1 METRQS
7 SLPRVA
13 FVAAWVVLAG
23 GYACSRT
30 EDPREHYGT
39 SARAGAGPS
48 QSGGSLGSGAQP
60 SQPAGSSN
68 VGSNAATGG
77 SHGNGAEP
85 SGGAPEGGAPPALI
99 EVPTELGCGE
109 PPVSTEPFTQL
120 ALRAAAAD
128 CAQYHYC
135 RFESG
140 ARILQDQI
148 AGYVDAPDERT
159 LTAARTAFAQANSLW
174 SVAELFQFG
183 PAGSSAV
190 SAGKDIYRGEGL
202 RELIYSWPLTVRC
215 RVEEEVALQ
224 DYLEDMSSV
233 PVSARGL
240 FGLEYLLYYPGADTA
255 CVPSSSTAKAWA
267 KLDSSELAARKLE
280 YAAALAS
287 DVVLQAGT
295 LRTAWSPDGDDFRS
309 DFINLVGYPT
319 DEHKTMTVMAWS
331 LIYVERE
338 VKDWKLG
345 VPAGYT
351 LSSPVI
357 LPESTYSGLG
367 TENLRANL
375 RGFRALFQGCGEGGE
390 GLGFDDW
397 LIEQNNGALAADI
410 ITAWQN
416 AQSAA
421 DSYPRFSD
429 ASPHELETLYRAV
442 KALTD
447 LVKSD
452 LFGDGSTLNLD
463 LPEGVASDTD

>member
-1 METRQS
+1 MERGRSFFTP
-7 SLPRVA
+7 LA
-13 FVAAWVVLAG
+13 LVAAGVALAG
-23 GYACSRT
+23 GNACSRT
-30 EDPREHYGT
+30 EDPREYYGN
-39 SARAGAGPS
+39 SARAGAAPS

-60 SQPAGSSN
+60 SQQAGSSS
-68 VGSNAATGG
+68 VGSAAATGG
-77 SHGNGAEP
+77 SHGNGAES
-85 SGGAPEGGAPPALI
+85 SGGAPEGGAPPAPI
-99 EVPTELGCGE
+99 DVATELGCGE
-109 PPVSTEPFTQL
+109 PPISTEAFSQQG
-120 ALRAAAAD
+120 LRAAAAD

-140 ARILQDQI
+140 ARILQEHV

-159 LTAARTAFAQANSLW
+159 LTAARTAFAQANALW

-183 PAGSSAV
+183 PVGSSAV
-190 SAGKDIYRGEGL
+190 SMGKDIYQGQGL
-202 RELIYSWPLTVRC
+202 RELIYSWPTTVRC

-224 DYLEDMSSV
+224 DYLEDMRSV

-255 CVPSSSTAKAWA
+255 CMPSSATAKAWG
-267 KLDSSELAARKLE
+267 KLDPSELAALKLD
-280 YAAALAS
+280 YASALAS
-287 DVVLQAGT
+287 DVLAQAGAI
-295 LRTAWSPDGDDFRS
+295 RTAWSPDGDDFRY
-309 DFINLVGYPT
+309 DFVNLVGYPPE
-319 DEHKTMTVMAWS
+319 EHKTMTVMAWS

-357 LPESTYSGLG
+357 LPESAYSGLG
-367 TENLRANL
+367 TDNLRANL

-421 DSYPRFSD
+421 DSFPRFAD
-429 ASPHELETLYRAV
+429 ASPTELKALYSAV

>member
-1 METRQS
+1 MQARRS
-7 SLPRVA
+7 SLTRVA
-13 FVAAWVVLAG
+13 LVVAWVVLAG

-30 EDPREHYGT
+30 EDPFEHYGT

-48 QSGGSLGSGAQP
+48 PSGGSLGNGAAP
-60 SQPAGSSN
+60 SQAGSGSFN
-68 VGSNAATGG
+68 VGSYSATGG
-77 SHGNGAEP
+77 SQGNGA
-85 SGGAPEGGAPPALI
+85 SSAGGAPEGGADAGPIA
-99 EVPTELGCGE
+99 VSTELGCGE
-109 PPVSTEPFTQL
+109 APVSTEPFTQE

-140 ARILQDQI
+140 ARILQDQV
-148 AGYVDAPDERT
+148 AGYVDSPDERT
-159 LTAARTAFAQANSLW
+159 LAAARTAFAQANALW

-183 PAGSSAV
+183 PAGSRAV

-224 DYLEDMSSV
+224 DYLEDMPSV

-240 FGLEYLLYYPGADTA
+240 FGLEYLLYYPGPDTA
-255 CVPSSSTAKAWA
+255 CMPSSSTAKAWT
-267 KLDSSELAARKLE
+267 KLDPSELAALKLD
-280 YAAALAS
+280 YAAALGS
-287 DVVLQAGT
+287 DVLAQASAI
-295 LRTAWSPDGDDFRS
+295 RAAWAPDGDDFRS
-309 DFINLVGYPT
+309 DFVNLVGYP
-319 DEHKTMTVMAWS
+319 DELKTMTVMAWS

-357 LPESTYSGLG
+357 LAESAYSGLG

-375 RGFRALFQGCGEGGE
+375 RGFRALFQGCGADGE

-397 LIEQNNGALAADI
+397 LSATGHPELASDI
-410 ITAWQN
+410 IAAWQN
-416 AQSAA
+416 AQAVA
-421 DSYPRFSD
+421 DAYPRFAD
-429 ASPHELETLYRAV
+429 ATPAQLEALYRAV
-442 KALTD
+442 KGVTD
-447 LVKSD
+447 LVKND
-452 LFGDGSTLNLD
+452 LFGDGSPLNLD